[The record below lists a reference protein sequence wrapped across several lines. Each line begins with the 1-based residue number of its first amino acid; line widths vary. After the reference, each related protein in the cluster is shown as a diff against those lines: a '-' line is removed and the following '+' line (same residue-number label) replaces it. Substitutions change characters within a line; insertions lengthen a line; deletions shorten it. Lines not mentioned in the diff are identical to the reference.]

1 MTRPQTGPPPFPERL
16 ERNLRSY
23 RRTMRR
29 TKLTEHFAVALTALV
44 ASFLVVAALD
54 RMFDTSA
61 LLRGLL
67 LAMALAVAAVV
78 VPRALSRWYL
88 RHRDLREVA
97 REVTLR
103 DAAKGDR
110 LLGVFELTRDAAEF
124 ARSPELV
131 TAAVAQ
137 GERDLGDDDLADAL
151 PPSRHRRA
159 AALASIPVAGALTF
173 ALTLPEVAGNAL
185 ARWAAPF
192 ASIERYT
199 FARLDGLESGWVVP
213 IQEARAVRLDLDEDT
228 RARPEV
234 ATLHLS
240 GGAVRAERAGDG
252 YTLELPPLAEDERAL
267 LVVGDLREAIDLMP
281 RQRPEIVAAEAAVT
295 LPDYLGLDEPVLRDV
310 RGGSL
315 VVVEGARVDL
325 GLTVS
330 RGLASAEA
338 HVSVGEEGDRSEAA
352 HGVEVDGDRVIA
364 ATFPPGM
371 FGPDGRAKLHVS
383 WTDELG
389 LEGHADFT
397 LGLRTRTDEEPVVAL
412 SGTEAESVLLETVA
426 LTFDVLSSDDFGVR
440 RAGLEWRRF
449 GRLGELGEEPDGE
462 KVLGAGAADATTL
475 QSFATFKPAA
485 MGLEAGVFEL
495 RGWAEDAVP
504 GRERS
509 TSTPVRVRVM
519 TPDQH
524 MQWVTARLER
534 WRERAVEVRD
544 REMELLAEN
553 KALHA
558 LGNAQLD
565 SAETRTRIENQ
576 ARAERGN
583 RARLQGLVAQGKKLL
598 SEAARNEEFG
608 SNTLDDWAETN
619 AKLQDIAETRMD
631 SVAKLL
637 QQAARAEASSSG
649 SPSQPSRGGTQQA
662 SSSGQ
667 APQGSAGDESDAKLA
682 SAKPPQNGGSNP
694 SEDGGKSPKIIGQD
708 RGQGGGPAG
717 QGAEGEEG
725 EEKPEDAIP
734 PTPTIMDGE
743 SGVAMEESGD
753 GPEDEEAGQKGSAPK
768 ASLGLVE
775 TTLSPVAREEE
786 APTDPNITPGGGP
799 EDEQPSLTKDEL
811 ARAIAEQ
818 EALLEAFNEVAG
830 DIESVLAALENSTFV
845 KRLKAAAR
853 AQTETSEELD
863 GSVAK
868 GFGSEVAISDE
879 GVREVNAS
887 VSRRRDGELPKLTNL
902 HADMDAYLD
911 RLSSR
916 ASEDAPKFGR
926 VLDEWN
932 ELRPTLLA
940 DALVAEAEGGR
951 PGDARASADFL
962 SDTFDRWGEELVGPG

>member
-54 RMFDTSA
+54 RLFDTSA
-61 LLRGLL
+61 LVRALL
-67 LAMALAVAAVV
+67 LGVALAVAAFV

-97 REVTLR
+97 REVARR

-159 AALASIPVAGALTF
+159 AALAAIPAAAVLTF
-173 ALTLPEVAGNAL
+173 TLTLPEVAGNAF

-192 ASIERYT
+192 ASVERYT
-199 FARLDGLESGWVVP
+199 FARVDGLKSEWFVP
-213 IQEARAVRLDLDEDT
+213 IQEARTVRLDLDEGTRTRPDT
-228 RARPEV
+228 
-234 ATLHLS
+234 ATLHLR

-267 LVVGDLREAIDLMP
+267 LVVGDLRETIALMP
-281 RQRPEIVAAEAAVT
+281 RQRPEVVGAEAAVT
-295 LPDYLGLDEPVLRDV
+295 LPGYLGLDQPVVGDV

-330 RGLASAEA
+330 RGLASAGARVLTGEGEA
-338 HVSVGEEGDRSEAA
+338 RDEVA
-352 HGVEVDGDRVIA
+352 HEVEVDGDHVVA
-364 ATFPPGM
+364 ATLLPSM
-371 FGPDGRAKLHVS
+371 FGPDGRAKLQLS

-397 LGLRTRTDEEPVVAL
+397 LGLRTRPDEEPVVAL
-412 SGTEAESVLLETVA
+412 SGAEAESVLLETVA
-426 LTFDVLSSDDFGVR
+426 LSFDVLSSDDFGVR
-440 RAGLEWRRF
+440 RAGLEWRRS
-449 GRLGELGEEPDGE
+449 GRLGGFSEEPDGE
-462 KVLGAGAADATTL
+462 KVLGAGAADAATL
-475 QSFATFKPAA
+475 QSFATLKPAA
-485 MGLEAGVFEL
+485 MGLEAGVFEV
-495 RGWAEDAVP
+495 RGWAEDALP

-509 TSTPVRVRVM
+509 TSAPIRVRVM

-524 MQWVTARLER
+524 MQWVTAQLER

-553 KALHA
+553 RALHA

-565 SAETRTRIENQ
+565 SAEARTRIENQ

-583 RARLQGLVAQGKKLL
+583 RARLQGLVAQGKELL

-608 SNTLDDWAETN
+608 SNALDDWAEAG
-619 AKLQDIAETRMD
+619 AKLQEIAETRMD

-637 QQAARAEASSSG
+637 RLAARAEASSNG
-649 SPSQPSRGGTQQA
+649 SPAQPSQGGMQQA
-662 SSSGQ
+662 ASSGQ
-667 APQGSAGDESDAKLA
+667 APQGSAGEESDARLA
-682 SAKPPQNGGSNP
+682 AAKPPQDSGSNRP
-694 SEDGGKSPKIIGQD
+694 EDGGESPKIIGQD
-708 RGQGGGPAG
+708 RGQGGGSAS
-717 QGAEGEEG
+717 QGAESEEDEG
-725 EEKPEDAIP
+725 RPEDAIP

-743 SGVAMEESGD
+743 SGVAMRESGD
-753 GPEDEEAGQKGSAPK
+753 EPEEADQEGGAPK
-768 ASLGLVE
+768 ASLGMVE
-775 TTLSPVAREEE
+775 TTLAPVAREEE
-786 APTDPNITPGGGP
+786 EPTDPNITPGGGP
-799 EDEQPSLTKDEL
+799 EDERPSLTKAEL
-811 ARAIAEQ
+811 AKAIAEQ

-853 AQTETSEELD
+853 AQTESSEELD
-863 GSVAK
+863 GSVAR
-868 GFGSEVAISDE
+868 GFGSEVATSHE
-879 GVREVNAS
+879 EVQEVNAS
-887 VSRRRDGELPKLTNL
+887 VSRRRDGELRKLTNL

-916 ASEDAPKFGR
+916 ASEDAPKFER
-926 VLDEWN
+926 VLSEWN
-932 ELRPTLLA
+932 DLRPTLLA

>member
-1 MTRPQTGPPPFPERL
+1 
-16 ERNLRSY
+16 
-23 RRTMRR
+23 
-29 TKLTEHFAVALTALV
+29 
-44 ASFLVVAALD
+44 
-54 RMFDTSA
+54 
-61 LLRGLL
+61 
-67 LAMALAVAAVV
+67 
-78 VPRALSRWYL
+78 
-88 RHRDLREVA
+88 
-97 REVTLR
+97 
-103 DAAKGDR
+103 
-110 LLGVFELTRDAAEF
+110 
-124 ARSPELV
+124 
-131 TAAVAQ
+131 
-137 GERDLGDDDLADAL
+137 
-151 PPSRHRRA
+151 
-159 AALASIPVAGALTF
+159 
-173 ALTLPEVAGNAL
+173 
-185 ARWAAPF
+185 
-192 ASIERYT
+192 
-199 FARLDGLESGWVVP
+199 
-213 IQEARAVRLDLDEDT
+213 
-228 RARPEV
+228 
-234 ATLHLS
+234 
-240 GGAVRAERAGDG
+240 
-252 YTLELPPLAEDERAL
+252 LPPLAEDERAL
-267 LVVGDLREAIDLMP
+267 LIVGDLRETIHHMP
-281 RQRPEIVAAEAAVT
+281 RPRPEVVTAEAAVT
-295 LPDYLGLDEPVLRDV
+295 LPEYLGLDEPVVRDV

-330 RGLASAEA
+330 RGLARAEA
-338 HVSVGEEGDRSEAA
+338 LVLIGEGEARGESAHEVRIEGDR
-352 HGVEVDGDRVIA
+352 VVA
-364 ATFPPGM
+364 ATLLPAVL
-371 FGPDGRAKLHVS
+371 GPDGRARLQVS

-389 LEGHADFT
+389 LEGHTDFL
-397 LGLRTRTDEEPVVAL
+397 LGLRTRPDEEPVVAL
-412 SGTEAESVLLETVA
+412 SGTEAENVLLETVA

-449 GRLGELGEEPDGE
+449 GRLGGLGEEPDGE
-462 KVLGAGAADATTL
+462 KLLGAGAADATTL

-485 MGLEAGVFEL
+485 MGLEAGVFEV

-509 TSTPVRVRVM
+509 TSTPIRVRVM

-524 MQWVTARLER
+524 MQWITARLER

-558 LGNAQLD
+558 LGGVQLD
-565 SAETRTRIENQ
+565 SAEARTRIENQ

-583 RARLQGLVAQGKKLL
+583 RARLQGLIAQGEKLL

-637 QQAARAEASSSG
+637 LKAARAEASSSG
-649 SPSQPSRGGTQQA
+649 SPTQPNQGGAQQA

-667 APQGSAGDESDAKLA
+667 SPRGSEGDESDAKLA
-682 SAKPPQNGGSNP
+682 SAKPPQDGGSKSP
-694 SEDGGKSPKIIGQD
+694 EEGGKSPKIIGQD
-708 RGQGGGPAG
+708 RGQGGGPAS
-717 QGAEGEEG
+717 QGANSEDAEEG
-725 EEKPEDAIP
+725 PEDVVP

-753 GPEDEEAGQKGSAPK
+753 QPESEEAGAKGGAPK
-768 ASLGLVE
+768 ASLGMVE
-775 TTLSPVAREEE
+775 TTLSPVAREDE
-786 APTDPNITPGGGP
+786 PTDPNITPGGGP
-799 EDEQPSLTKDEL
+799 EDEQPSLTGDEL
-811 ARAIAEQ
+811 AKAIAEQ

-830 DIESVLAALENSTFV
+830 DMESVLAALENSTFV

-868 GFGSEVAISDE
+868 GFGSEVATSNE
-879 GVREVNAS
+879 EVREVNTS
-887 VSRRRDGELPKLTNL
+887 VSRRRDGELRKLTNL

-932 ELRPTLLA
+932 DLRPTLLA